1 MKKIPYEQL
10 LEEHK
15 AFTKIYKKVG
25 LAYTRSDTQEM
36 DLVTLDEIVSEMV
49 DEIKDGETER
59 EELLA
64 AFRTIRRVVGV

>member
-36 DLVTLDEIVSEMV
+36 DLVALDEIVSEMV

>member
-36 DLVTLDEIVSEMV
+36 DLYALDEVISEMV
-49 DEIKDGETER
+49 DEIKDGQAEMEGLRT
-59 EELLA
+59 
-64 AFRTIRRVVGV
+64 AFRTIRRYIGV